1 MDVEFQPT
9 FKNRG
14 TDHHTVHQKKP
25 QIQQRI
31 VLILEVSERRKN
43 SHKTKTNLFGGSV
56 SSHDSEDHRLPLE

>member
-1 MDVEFQPT
+1 MMNFSQLSKIEEQIITLFIK
-9 FKNRG
+9 KN
-14 TDHHTVHQKKP
+14 P

-31 VLILEVSERRKN
+31 VLILEVSEGRKN